1 MSEFT
6 GLSLVIEPND
16 LLQRLDAPELI
27 LVDLTSSARYE
38 AGHIRGARFVDP
50 KRTQLGKPPAPG
62 LLPEHAGLEQ
72 LFGELGHNPDAVYV
86 VYDDE
91 GGGWAG
97 RFIWLLDVIG
107 HTRYHYLD
115 GGLLAWEAE
124 SLPLSTD
131 VPPVAGGPVALT
143 LHEEPTATREYLQ
156 SRLGAADLAIW
167 DARGPTEYSGE
178 KVVAAKGGHIP
189 GAVNFEWTEGMDKAR
204 NLRIRQDMPQILRDL
219 GITPDKEV
227 ITHCQTHHRSGFTY
241 LVAKAL
247 GYPRVKAYAGSWGEW
262 GNLPDTPVE
271 NPAAPALAV
280 EPVEPTRPVPPV
292 PPVPPVEVE
301 AVEPVRTTEPGR
313 TSQKSSG
320 HSFSGHSS
328 SRPSMKDRLFILSQ
342 YLLPHHLL
350 SRLAG
355 CVAECRVRW
364 FKNAFTEWFAR
375 RYQVDMSQAL
385 VEDLTSYEHF
395 NAFFTR
401 ALKPDAR
408 PLDTTPGAILSPA
421 DGAISQLGPI
431 DHGRIFQAKGHS
443 FSVLELLGGD
453 PKLSAPFMGGEFAT
467 VYLSPKDYHRVHMPL
482 AGTLREM
489 VYVPGRIFSV
499 NQTTA
504 ENVPEL
510 FARNERVVCLFDT
523 ERGPMAVVLVGAM
536 IVASVETVWA
546 GLVTPPKRELKTFR
560 YDEAARAPIHLE
572 KGAEMGRFKLGST
585 AIVLFGP
592 DQVKWVEQLKAG
604 SSVQMGQALA
614 VPKQA

>member
-1 MSEFT
+1 MSAFT

-16 LLQRLDAPELI
+16 LLERLDAPELI

-62 LLPEHAGLEQ
+62 LLPDTASLEH

-107 HTRYHYLD
+107 HSRYHYLD
-115 GGLLAWEAE
+115 GGLLAWEAQL
-124 SLPLSTD
+124 LPLSTD
-131 VPPVAGGPVALT
+131 VLPVADAPVKLT
-143 LHEEPTATREYLQ
+143 LHDEPTATREYLQ

-167 DARGPTEYSGE
+167 DARAPTEYSGE

-189 GAVNFEWTEGMDKAR
+189 GAVNFEWTAGMDKAR
-204 NLRIRQDMPQILRDL
+204 NLRIRQDMPEILRDL
-219 GITPDKEV
+219 GITPDKEI

-262 GNLPDTPVE
+262 GNHPETPVAV
-271 NPAAPALAV
+271 PDVAAAPAQPAPAETV
-280 EPVEPTRPVPPV
+280 EPIR
-292 PPVPPVEVE
+292 
-301 AVEPVRTTEPGR
+301 ATEPGR
-313 TSQKSSG
+313 TSQKY
-320 HSFSGHSS
+320 SGHSS
-328 SRPSMKDRLFILSQ
+328 SGPSMKDRLFIISQ

-364 FKNAFTEWFAR
+364 FKNAFTAWFAR

-401 ALKPDAR
+401 ALKADAR

-572 KGAEMGRFKLGST
+572 KGVEMGRFKLGST

-592 DQVKWVEQLKAG
+592 GQVKWAEQLTAG
-604 SSVQMGQALA
+604 SKVQMGQALA
-614 VPKQA
+614 VPAQA